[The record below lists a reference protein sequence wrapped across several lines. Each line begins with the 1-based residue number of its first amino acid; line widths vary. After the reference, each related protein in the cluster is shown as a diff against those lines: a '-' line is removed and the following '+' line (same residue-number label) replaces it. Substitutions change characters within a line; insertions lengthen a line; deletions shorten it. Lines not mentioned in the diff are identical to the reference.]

1 MTGNA
6 PLLEIRDLRTWF
18 PVRRGLLNRL
28 VGHVKAVD
36 GVSLHVMGGETLGLV
51 GESGCGKTTLGRS
64 IAGLERPRSGQILF
78 QGTDMK
84 VLSRAERK
92 RAARHLQMIFQDPA
106 ASLNPRLTVLDA
118 LTEGLQEHG
127 LLEGSREA
135 EGARLLAEVG
145 LPPEALYRYPFEFS
159 GGQRQRISLARA
171 ISLRPALVVCDE
183 PVSSLD
189 VSVQAQVINL
199 LMDLR
204 EKHRLSYLFISH
216 DLSVVRHLS
225 DRIAVMYLGRIV
237 EEGPAET
244 VMGSPLHPYTQAL
257 LAAVL
262 APGQPRGRKL
272 VLPGEPP
279 SPLNPPSGCPF
290 HARCPKAMDQCRL
303 DYPPASA
310 TETRRVHCHLYP
322 PRVPDPAPLLA
333 P

>member
-1 MTGNA
+1 M
-6 PLLEIRDLRTWF
+6 LEIRDLRTWF
-18 PVRRGLLNRL
+18 PVRRGLLNRV

-36 GVSLHVMGGETLGLV
+36 GVSLHVMEGETLGLV

-64 IAGLERPRSGQILF
+64 IVGLERPRSGHILF
-78 QGTDMK
+78 QGADMK
-84 VLSRAERK
+84 TLSRAERK
-92 RAARHLQMIFQDPA
+92 RAGRHLQMIFQDPV
-106 ASLNPRLTVLDA
+106 ASLNPRLTVLDI
-118 LTEGLQEHG
+118 LTEGIQEHS
-127 LLEGSREA
+127 LLQGARED

-171 ISLRPALVVCDE
+171 ISLRPSLVVCDE

-204 EKHRLSYLFISH
+204 EKYRLSYLFISH

-237 EEGPAET
+237 EEGPAGA
-244 VMGSPLHPYTQAL
+244 VMDRPLHPYTQAL

-262 APGQPRGRKL
+262 VPGRPRGRAL

-290 HARCPKAMDQCRL
+290 HARCPKAMAACQR
-303 DYPPASA
+303 DYPPTA
-310 TETRRVHCHLYP
+310 TTEGRQVNCHLYP
-322 PRVPDPAPLLA
+322 PRPPDSLLS
-333 P
+333 PVS

>member
-1 MTGNA
+1 MRGNA

-18 PVRRGLLNRL
+18 PVRRGLLNRV

-36 GVSLHVMGGETLGLV
+36 GVSLHVMEGETLGLV

-64 IAGLERPRSGQILF
+64 IVGLERPRAGQILF
-78 QGTDMK
+78 QGTDMDR
-84 VLSRAERK
+84 LSRTERK
-92 RAARHLQMIFQDPA
+92 RAGRHLQMIFQDPA

-127 LLEGSREA
+127 LLAGSREA

-204 EKHRLSYLFISH
+204 EKYRLSYLFISH

-237 EEGPAET
+237 EEGPAAA
-244 VMGSPLHPYTQAL
+244 VMDRPLHPYTQAL

-262 APGQPRGRKL
+262 VPGRPRGRAL

-290 HARCPKAMDQCRL
+290 HTRCPKVMEACRGT
-303 DYPPASA
+303 YPV
-310 TETRRVHCHLYP
+310 TRVFDGRRVDCHLYS
-322 PRVPDPAPLLA
+322 
-333 P
+333 